1 MQRFFGGA
9 RGAGPGAFFRASGL
23 EKSSIF
29 AFF

>member
-1 MQRFFGGA
+1 MPRFFGGA
-9 RGAGPGAFFRASGL
+9 RGAGPDALFWAWGR